1 VQDLE
6 MMVVPGSQE
15 RTVDEYSRLLE
26 QAGFKPAQVVET
38 TEPASVLEAVAQS
51 TKVHQERRYWAGVA

>member
-6 MMVVPGSQE
+6 MMVIPGSQE

-26 QAGFKPAQVVET
+26 QAGFRLARVVET
-38 TEPASVLEAVAQS
+38 TEPARIVEAVAQ
-51 TKVHQERRYWAGVA
+51 